1 MCASLQKKSCGVFLG
16 LSDVVTVHRRFPK
29 GYGTEQSD
37 NCKNNQYSCALLAAA
52 EVSTSGFDHHGDG
65 GAESDR
71 ASRAMETYS
80 QGNHYP
86 V

>member
-1 MCASLQKKSCGVFLG
+1 MNCGVFLG
-16 LSDVVTVHRRFPK
+16 LSSVDAVHSRFPQ

-37 NCKNNQYSCALLAAA
+37 KCKNTQYSCALFAAT

-71 ASRAMETYS
+71 ASRAMETDS

>member
-1 MCASLQKKSCGVFLG
+1 MKNCGVFLG
-16 LSDVVTVHRRFPK
+16 LFIGVAVHRRFPE

-37 NCKNNQYSCALLAAA
+37 NCKNTWYSCALLAAT

-65 GAESDR
+65 GTESDG
-71 ASRAMETYS
+71 ASRAIEADS

>member
-1 MCASLQKKSCGVFLG
+1 MVCFFFFLMLLQYHS
-16 LSDVVTVHRRFPK
+16 RFPK
-29 GYGTEQSD
+29 GCGTEQSD
-37 NCKNNQYSCALLAAA
+37 NCKNTRYSCALLAGT

-71 ASRAMETYS
+71 ASGAMETDS
-80 QGNHYP
+80 QGNHYR

>member
-1 MCASLQKKSCGVFLG
+1 MTSREDRCVFIG
-16 LSDVVTVHRRFPK
+16 YANAVAVHSGFPG

-37 NCKNNQYSCALLAAA
+37 NCKNTRALSALTG
-52 EVSTSGFDHHGDG
+52 VSTSGFDHHGDG

-71 ASRAMETYS
+71 PSRAMETTS

-86 V
+86 L